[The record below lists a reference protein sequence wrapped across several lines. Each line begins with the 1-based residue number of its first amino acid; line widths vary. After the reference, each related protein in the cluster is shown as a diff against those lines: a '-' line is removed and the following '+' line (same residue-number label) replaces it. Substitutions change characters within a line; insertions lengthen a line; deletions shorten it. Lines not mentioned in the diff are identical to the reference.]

1 MKINHE
7 VTKGTKEEQKNLR
20 SVRFFVVDFLG
31 E

>member
-7 VTKGTKEEQKNLR
+7 IAKETKEEQKNLR
-20 SVRFFVVDFLG
+20 SLHFFVVDFLG